1 MDDAIRAM
9 LLSRE
14 LALVA
19 AAANYSIS
27 SRHFFELIRID
38 FVIGEDLNVYIMEV
52 IFKII
57 SFTI

>member
-19 AAANYSIS
+19 AATNYSIS